1 MNKLINYIN
10 TLDLTISQ
18 ELFDRHDEEY
28 NTFKKGY
35 SSRAN
40 LDSEYLEDIV
50 CENVK
55 GAEAITTKPDR
66 FLADVKYKG
75 MVIDFKEIA
84 SRYHNLQHDYLR
96 YIEAQAAGKLTHFLY
111 FKSNRE
117 RYASNMPDVI
127 QVGYKLQFEFL
138 GIYDVNTVMSQ
149 ISTGGKN
156 GKIDVYNLGDN
167 YGRRIDI

>member
-1 MNKLINYIN
+1 M
-10 TLDLTISQ
+10 
-18 ELFDRHDEEY
+18 FDQHDEEY

-55 GAEAITTKPDR
+55 GAEAIKCVPYGSKHPWNCKSTLCQM
-66 FLADVKYKG
+66 LADVKYKG

-149 ISTGGKN
+149 ISTGGKH